1 MIKKFERKKEREKER
16 EKGQPISD
24 DKKVNPFFRFGC
36 VESVPFKPVWAVD
49 GREWKSPLQNEGQ
62 VSFLFI
68 SSF

>member
-49 GREWKSPLQNEGQ
+49 GRE
-62 VSFLFI
+62 
-68 SSF
+68 